1 MASSSVGPGELRLLR
16 RLTIN
21 PELRPA
27 DLAAELDVTRS
38 AVTQLWKKL
47 VAERDLAIRG
57 NLDLGELGLRLVFGW
72 ASSAETSDIIDKFS
86 GWLKTSPFVTRM
98 TRSVMSSTMD
108 ARVYFEAIIPVGRT
122 EEWFLGQVSR
132 FEKRPYSLSMKHGI
146 ATTTSH
152 NTNMGLYD
160 GTAWDFSNYFRL
172 EASIGA
178 AKGYVDVLPTVG
190 SVDQSDVREPD
201 LETLVYGAAI
211 DDNYFA
217 TATMVAERFQEAGL
231 SPPAGRTAR
240 RKLRQVRETLATP
253 FVDLKNIGLK
263 QKLLVCASEIE
274 AEKSQ
279 LSRLLAA
286 QASTF
291 PRARVITGSGL
302 TVLDLEVPEEVDWIT
317 MSQILSNL
325 AGKTSEICTFI
336 AGHHEIEK
344 RLGSIVML
352 YKSAARSE

>member
-1 MASSSVGPGELRLLR
+1 M
-16 RLTIN
+16 
-21 PELRPA
+21 
-27 DLAAELDVTRS
+27 TRS

-47 VAERDLAIRG
+47 ESERELAIRG

-72 ASSAETSDIIDKFS
+72 ACSAETSDIIDKFS

-108 ARVYFEAIIPVGRT
+108 ARVYFEATVPVGRT
-122 EEWFLGQVSR
+122 EEWFLSQVNR
-132 FEKRPYSLSMKHGI
+132 FAKRPYSLSMKQGI
-146 ATTTSH
+146 ASTISH
-152 NTNMGLYD
+152 NMNMGLYD
-160 GTAWDFSNYFRL
+160 GTSWDFSNYFRL

-190 SVDQSDVREPD
+190 SVDQSEVREPD
-201 LETLVYGAAI
+201 LETLIYGSAL
-211 DDNYFA
+211 DESYFA
-217 TATMVAERFQEAGL
+217 TSSMVGERFRQAGL
-231 SPPAGRTAR
+231 SPPAGRTIR
-240 RKLRQVRETLATP
+240 RRLSQVREGLATP
-253 FVDLKNIGLK
+253 YVDLKNIGLR
-263 QKLLVCASEIE
+263 QKLMVCANEIE

-279 LSRLLAA
+279 LSRLLSA

-302 TVLDLEVPEEVDWIT
+302 TVLDLEVPEMVDWIT

-336 AGHHEIEK
+336 ASHHEIEK
-344 RLGSIVML
+344 RLESIVKL
-352 YKSAARSE
+352 YQSAARH